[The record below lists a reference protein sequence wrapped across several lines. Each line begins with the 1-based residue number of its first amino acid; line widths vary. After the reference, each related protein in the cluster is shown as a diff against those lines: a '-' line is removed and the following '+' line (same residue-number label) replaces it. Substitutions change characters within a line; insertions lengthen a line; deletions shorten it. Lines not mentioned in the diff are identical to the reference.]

1 MDKKKDIIK
10 TINEISGKYSPY
22 EVFNDWIRCS
32 ALTISNSC
40 ALFHDQL
47 WRKREDMHIETM
59 NKYNLEERK
68 KLVEMLGMLTETFES
83 EFGDVLGNLFM
94 MSGWGNKNTG
104 QFFTPYSLSLACAS
118 LQKYS
123 DTEILKMN
131 EPSAGAGG
139 MIIAVAQSMKEQ
151 GVNYQKN
158 LRVVAQDLD
167 WNAFY
172 MCYIQLSLL
181 GIDAKCVQGNTL
193 ENKSSNN
200 FDENV
205 FLTPMYLINGCAW

>member
-1 MDKKKDIIK
+1 MNYTKEIIK
-10 TINEISGKYSPY
+10 TIDRMSGSKSSFQ
-22 EVFNDWIRCS
+22 VFCDWIKCT
-32 ALTISNSC
+32 ALSIAQSIYRSE
-40 ALFHDQL
+40 
-47 WRKREDMHIETM
+47 KREQQF
-59 NKYNLEERK
+59 LEIIKEYPK
-68 KLVEMLGMLTETFES
+68 DEFTKMTGMLAETFES

-118 LQKYS
+118 TQKYS

-151 GVNYQKN
+151 GINYQKN

-181 GIDAKCVQGNTL
+181 GIDAKCVQGDTL
-193 ENKSSNN
+193 ENKFFNN

-205 FLTPMYLINGCAW
+205 FLTPMHLINGCTW